1 MVAEILAENGIASV
15 RYDKRGAGKN
25 KDAITAEEDMRFDQF
40 IDDALH
46 WVDLLSADE
55 QFTGIG
61 IIGHSQGSLVGMV
74 AAQDDKVDT
83 FGSVAG
89 AGSPIDEVMLQQL
102 KGHHPDNLLAETKE
116 ILKELKKGGQVEN
129 VSQALQSEFRPS
141 VQPFLS
147 SWMEYDPAD
156 EIQKLDIP
164 TLIIN
169 GTRDLQVTK
178 EEADKLHA
186 AKSDAELLIV
196 DKMNHVLKEAPEDK
210 GKNMETY
217 WDPDLPLA
225 DGLMDGMLDF
235 LDG

>member
-1 MVAEILAENGIASV
+1 ILAENGIASV

-46 WVDLLSADE
+46 WVDLLSADD

-83 FGSVAG
+83 FVSVAG

-102 KGHHPDNLLAETKE
+102 KEH
-116 ILKELKKGGQVEN
+116 KKGRQIEN

-196 DKMNHVLKEAPEDK
+196 DKMNHVLKEATVDK

-217 WDPDLPLA
+217 WDSDIP
-225 DGLMDGMLDF
+225 
-235 LDG
+235 